1 MIKQHVRG
9 TAYGVIL
16 NDAVSVQNIGSLEEA
31 PYKGAPKAPV
41 LYIKPANTRT
51 GCGATTTETT
61 AGPRVNLPQGANS
74 VEVAA
79 TVGLVIGQAAA
90 RVRAADALGHVSGLV
105 LAADLSL
112 PHASYYRPAIKEK
125 CFDGSLPLS
134 SVKPLVDIAGLT
146 LVTEIDGEVVDRR
159 PLNDLIRQPA
169 QLLADVS
176 EWMTL
181 NAGDVLLVG
190 VRYQAPQAKAG
201 SAVRISAEGLGSLN
215 FTIAQGVAA

>member
-1 MIKQHVRG
+1 MIKNTVSG

-16 NDAVSVQNIGSLEEA
+16 NDAVSVQKIGSLEEA

-41 LYIKPANTRT
+41 LYIKPANTRVA
-51 GCGATTTETT
+51 CGAT
-61 AGPRVNLPQGANS
+61 VDLPQGANS

-79 TVGLVIGQAAA
+79 TVGLVIGRAAA
-90 RVRAADALGHVSGLV
+90 RVTAAQALDHLAGLV

-159 PLNDLIRQPA
+159 PLNDLIREPA

-201 SAVRISAEGLGSLN
+201 SAVRISAEGLGSLQ
-215 FTIAQGVAA
+215 FTIAEGVAA

>member
-9 TAYGVIL
+9 TVYGVIL
-16 NDAVSVQNIGSLEEA
+16 NDAVSVQKIGSLEEA

-41 LYIKPANTRT
+41 LYIKPANTRAA
-51 GCGATTTETT
+51 CGAT
-61 AGPRVNLPQGANS
+61 VDLPSGANS

-79 TVGLVIGQAAA
+79 TVGLVIGRAAA
-90 RVRAADALGHVSGLV
+90 RVSAATALDHVSGLV

-146 LVTEIDGEVVDRR
+146 LVTEIDGEVVVRR
-159 PLNDLIRQPA
+159 PLNDLIRPPA

-201 SAVRISAEGLGSLN
+201 SAVRLSAEGLGSLQ
-215 FTIAQGVAA
+215 FTIAEGVAA

>member
-1 MIKQHVRG
+1 MIKQHVSG

-16 NDAVSVQNIGSLEEA
+16 NDAVSVQKIGSLEAA

-41 LYIKPANTRT
+41 LYIKPANTRAA
-51 GCGATTTETT
+51 CGAT
-61 AGPRVNLPQGANS
+61 VDLPSGANA

-79 TVGLVIGQAAA
+79 TVGLVIGRAAA
-90 RVRAADALGHVSGLV
+90 RVSAATALDHVSGLV

-159 PLNDLIRQPA
+159 PLNDLIRPPA

-201 SAVRISAEGLGSLN
+201 SAVRISAEGLGSLQ
-215 FTIAQGVAA
+215 FTIAEGVAA

>member
-1 MIKQHVRG
+1 MIKQHVSG

-16 NDAVSVQNIGSLEEA
+16 NDAVSVQKIGSLEAA

-41 LYIKPANTRT
+41 LYIKPANTRAA
-51 GCGATTTETT
+51 CGAT
-61 AGPRVNLPQGANS
+61 VDLPSGANS

-79 TVGLVIGQAAA
+79 TVGLVIGRAAA
-90 RVRAADALGHVSGLV
+90 RVSAATALDHVSGLV

-159 PLNDLIRQPA
+159 PLNDLIRPPA

-201 SAVRISAEGLGSLN
+201 SAVRISAEGLGSLQ
-215 FTIAQGVAA
+215 FTIAEGVAA

>member
-1 MIKQHVRG
+1 MIKQHVSG

-16 NDAVSVQNIGSLEEA
+16 NDAVSVQKIGSLEAA

-41 LYIKPANTRT
+41 LYIKPANTRAA
-51 GCGATTTETT
+51 CGAT
-61 AGPRVNLPQGANS
+61 VDLPSGANS

-79 TVGLVIGQAAA
+79 TVGLVIGRAAA
-90 RVRAADALGHVSGLV
+90 RVSAATALDHVSGLV

-159 PLNDLIRQPA
+159 PLNDLIREPA

-201 SAVRISAEGLGSLN
+201 SAVRISAEGLGSLQ
-215 FTIAQGVAA
+215 FTIAEGVAA

>member
-16 NDAVSVQNIGSLEEA
+16 NDAVSVQKIGSLEAA

-41 LYIKPANTRT
+41 LYIKPANTRAA
-51 GCGATTTETT
+51 CGAT
-61 AGPRVNLPQGANS
+61 VNLPQGANS

-79 TVGLVIGQAAA
+79 TVGLVLGRAAA
-90 RVRAADALGHVSGLV
+90 RVTAAQALDQVAGLV

-159 PLNDLIRQPA
+159 PLNDLIRPPA

-201 SAVRISAEGLGSLN
+201 SAVRISAEGLGSLQ
-215 FTIAQGVAA
+215 FTIAEGVAA

>member
-1 MIKQHVRG
+1 MIKQKVSG
-9 TAYGVIL
+9 TVYGVIL
-16 NDAVSVQNIGSLEEA
+16 NDAASLQKIGSLEEA
-31 PYKGAPKAPV
+31 PYKGAPKAPA
-41 LYIKPANTRT
+41 LYIKPAGTRVA
-51 GCGATTTETT
+51 CGAT
-61 AGPRVNLPQGANS
+61 VHLPGAAKS

-79 TVGLVIGQAAA
+79 TVGLVLGRAAA
-90 RVRAADALGHVSGLV
+90 RLTADNALDAVAGLV

-112 PHASYYRPAIKEK
+112 PHASYYRPAIREK
-125 CFDGSLPLS
+125 CFDGSLPLT

-146 LVTEIDGEVVDRR
+146 LSTEIDGKVVDTRT
-159 PLNDLIRQPA
+159 LNDLLRSPA

-190 VRYQAPQAKAG
+190 VRYQAPQAAAG

-215 FTIAQGVAA
+215 FTIAEGVQQ